1 MFVTPIRESII
12 RRREGKGM
20 TQHQLSCDAGLP
32 GNAIFRIEN
41 GCVQKTS
48 SLRAQAIAD
57 ALGCQIEDIFIIPG
71 RPSQTA
77 TSNT

>member
-32 GNAIFRIEN
+32 GNAIFRI
-41 GCVQKTS
+41 
-48 SLRAQAIAD
+48 
-57 ALGCQIEDIFIIPG
+57 
-71 RPSQTA
+71 
-77 TSNT
+77 